1 MAFVATKLP
10 RRWAEAR
17 RDWPLLS
24 FYERFEAAVAFFLT
38 VIISVVIVV
47 ALYRLVVSVIDTLAL
62 RALNPLEHGVFQDVF
77 GGIMTVLIALEFNH
91 TIRYS
96 VRQERGII
104 QARVVILIALLAIA
118 RKVVVADLYTTTP
131 TTLGAFAALALSLG
145 LTYWLISDSDVAP
158 PEPLDR
164 NT

>member
-1 MAFVATKLP
+1 MVKRLP
-10 RRWAEAR
+10 RSWGDIRTN
-17 RDWPLLS
+17 WPILTA
-24 FYERFEAAVAFFLT
+24 YQRFETMVALLLT
-38 VIISVVIVV
+38 MVIAVVILV
-47 ALYRLVVSVIDTLAL
+47 ALYRLIVSVIDTLVL
-62 RALNPLEHGVFQDVF
+62 RALNPLDHTVFQQVF
-77 GGIMTVLIALEFNH
+77 GAIITVLIALEFNH

-131 TTLGAFAALALSLG
+131 STLGAFAALALSLG